1 MFVYTEQGMSDAIRQ
16 FKAQIFQ
23 ALAHPTRIAIVEALR
38 DGEVGA
44 GALLEQTGVEQ
55 ANLSQHLAV
64 LRSRQVVVSRK
75 AGNQVFYA
83 VRDSV
88 LIDVLDLLKQYITG
102 HLQDT
107 LATLG
112 ELDDTP
118 RVPS

>member
-1 MFVYTEQGMSDAIRQ
+1 VPSALRQ

-44 GALLEQTGVEQ
+44 GALGEQLQVEQ

-64 LRSRQVVVSRK
+64 LRARHVVVSRK
-75 AGNQVFYA
+75 VGNQVFYA
-83 VRDSV
+83 VRDRA
-88 LIDVLDLLKQYITG
+88 LIEVLDLLKHYITG

-107 LATLG
+107 VAVLAESEAG
-112 ELDDTP
+112 SRE
-118 RVPS
+118 SS

>member
-1 MFVYTEQGMSDAIRQ
+1 VPAALRQ

-23 ALAHPTRIAIVEALR
+23 ALAHPTRIAIVESLR

-44 GALLEQTGVEQ
+44 GALGERLQVEQ

-64 LRSRQVVVSRK
+64 LRARHVVVSRK

-83 VRDSV
+83 VRDPV
-88 LIDVLDLLKQYITG
+88 LVEVLDLLKHYITG

-107 LATLG
+107 LAVLAESEG
-112 ELDDTP
+112 ASRE
-118 RVPS
+118 PS